1 MAEIGVDVQ
10 KAAGLLLEGKCVAI
24 PTETVYGLA
33 ANALNHQAVL
43 NIFRVKERPDFDPLI
58 VHFKNVTD
66 AFSCASFVPDIA
78 KKLADEF
85 WPGPLTIVLP
95 KNEKIPLCV
104 TSGLDTV
111 GLRVPNHAKLIQ
123 LLKIL
128 PFPLAAPSA
137 NPFGYVSP
145 TSAQHVNDNLGEK
158 IEYILDG
165 GECEKGIESTIIGF
179 EGDEPV
185 LYRLGSLSLESIEK
199 ITGKLKL
206 KINSS
211 SNPMSPGQV
220 KMHYSPHKKVFMSSY
235 HDMKSKLKQNCGFIT
250 FKFPIVEDQSEMN
263 IVLSE
268 SGSFSEAARNLF
280 AALRTLDSADCEVI
294 YAEVLP
300 EDDLGRAINDRLRRA
315 AAK

>member
-1 MAEIGVDVQ
+1 MAEIGVDVK
-10 KAAGLLLEGKCVAI
+10 KAAVLLSEGKCVAV

-33 ANALNHQAVL
+33 ANALHEGAVL
-43 NIFRVKERPDFDPLI
+43 QIFRIKERPNFDPLI
-58 VHFKNVTD
+58 VHCKNSAD
-66 AFSCASFVPDIA
+66 AFSYASIVPVMA
-78 KKLADEF
+78 RKLADEF

-95 KNEKIPLCV
+95 KNGIIPMRV

-111 GLRVPNHAKLIQ
+111 GLRVSNHPKLLE
-123 LLKIL
+123 LLNLL

-145 TSAQHVNDNLGEK
+145 TSATHVNDSLGEK
-158 IEYILDG
+158 IDYILDG

-179 EGDEPV
+179 ENEEPV
-185 LYRLGSLSLESIEK
+185 VYRLGSLSVESIEK
-199 ITGKLKL
+199 VTGKLKL

-211 SNPMSPGQV
+211 SNPVSPGQV
-220 KMHYSPHKKVFMSSY
+220 KMHYSPHKKVFLSDY
-235 HDMKSKLKQNCGFIT
+235 QTMKGKLNENCGFIT
-250 FKFPIVEDQSEMN
+250 FKLPIVEDQSKIN
-263 IVLSE
+263 IVLSK

-280 AALRTLDSADCEVI
+280 AALRALDSADCEVI

-300 EDDLGRAINDRLRRA
+300 EDELGRAINDRLRRA

>member
-1 MAEIGVDVQ
+1 MAEIGVDVK
-10 KAAGLLLEGKCVAI
+10 KAAVLLSEGKCVAV

-33 ANALNHQAVL
+33 ANALHEDAVL
-43 NIFRVKERPDFDPLI
+43 QIFRIKERPNFDPLI
-58 VHFKNVTD
+58 VHCKNSAD
-66 AFSCASFVPDIA
+66 AFSYASIVPVMA
-78 KKLADEF
+78 RKLADEF

-95 KNEKIPLCV
+95 KNGIIPMRV

-111 GLRVPNHAKLIQ
+111 GLRVSNHPKLLE
-123 LLKIL
+123 LLNLL

-145 TSAQHVNDNLGEK
+145 TSATHVNDSLGEK
-158 IEYILDG
+158 IDYILDG

-179 EGDEPV
+179 ENEEPV
-185 LYRLGSLSLESIEK
+185 VYRLGSLSLESLEK
-199 ITGKLKL
+199 VTGKLKL

-211 SNPMSPGQV
+211 SNPVSPGQV
-220 KMHYSPHKKVFMSSY
+220 KMHYSPHKKVFLSDY
-235 HDMKSKLKQNCGFIT
+235 QTMKGKLKENCGFIT
-250 FKFPIVEDQSEMN
+250 FKLPIVEDQSKIN
-263 IVLSE
+263 IVLSK

-280 AALRTLDSADCEVI
+280 AALRALDSADCEVI

-300 EDDLGRAINDRLRRA
+300 EDELGRAINDRLRRA

>member
-1 MAEIGVDVQ
+1 MAEIGVDVK
-10 KAAGLLLEGKCVAI
+10 KAAKLLADGKCVAI

-33 ANALNHQAVL
+33 ANALQENAVL
-43 NIFRVKERPDFDPLI
+43 QIFRIKERPDFDPLI
-58 VHFKNVTD
+58 VHCKNKSD
-66 AFSCASFVPDIA
+66 AFSFASYVPSIA
-78 KKLADEF
+78 RILADKF

-95 KNEKIPLCV
+95 KNGIIPMSV

-111 GLRVPNHAKLIQ
+111 GLRVPNHPKLLE
-123 LLKIL
+123 LLSLL

-145 TSAQHVNDNLGEK
+145 TSAGHVNDSLGEK

-179 EGDEPV
+179 EGDEPI

-220 KMHYSPHKKVFMSSY
+220 KMHYSPHKKVFLSSY
-235 HDMKSKLKQNCGFIT
+235 HDMKSKIKQNCGFIT
-250 FKFPIVEDQSEMN
+250 FKFPIVEDKSEMN

-268 SGSFSEAARNLF
+268 SGNFSEAARNLF